1 MSQSQQIA
9 DAYRQATV
17 KGAWYGPSLA
27 ELLEQITPELAV
39 APPAPGANTISAV
52 LQHLLLWNERIRN
65 TSDAIPLPRWEP
77 GKEWAEP
84 AIPWNELVARW
95 RRSRDLLEDHLR
107 NFPDADLSKQVP
119 GRAYLYDTMLRGI
132 VQHAIWHSGQIAM
145 ILSMLRSRQQ

>member
-77 GKEWAEP
+77 GKEWTEP

-119 GRAYLYDTMLRGI
+119 GRAYPYDTMLRGI